1 MRRVKWLI
9 GILGIGAVA
18 AAVNAAR
25 SAKRRGAGTIQPVE
39 RRAEPDPGAL
49 EAMMNGGTRRV
60 GLDLEQIQQLNP
72 DAYQPLVE
80 YLTYIQVQRG
90 DNSTLV
96 FVRDRDIETIAE
108 MLNQTKEEFMERFE
122 KLGVMLSMN

>member
-1 MRRVKWLI
+1 
-9 GILGIGAVA
+9 
-18 AAVNAAR
+18 
-25 SAKRRGAGTIQPVE
+25 
-39 RRAEPDPGAL
+39 
-49 EAMMNGGTRRV
+49 MNGGTRRV